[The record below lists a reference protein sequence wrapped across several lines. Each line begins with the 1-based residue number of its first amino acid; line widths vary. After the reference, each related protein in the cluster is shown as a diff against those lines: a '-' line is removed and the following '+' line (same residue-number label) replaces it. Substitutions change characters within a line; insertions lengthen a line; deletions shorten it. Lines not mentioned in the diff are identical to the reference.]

1 MIDAA
6 HTWSDEDAAWLL
18 ASFLFSFHVH
28 VMMSDTDSAL
38 RKRLQALI
46 APLPETLRASTRM
59 LANASR

>member
-18 ASFLFSFHVH
+18 ASFLFSFH

-46 APLPETLRASTRM
+46 APLPETLRTSSRM
-59 LANASR
+59 LASASR